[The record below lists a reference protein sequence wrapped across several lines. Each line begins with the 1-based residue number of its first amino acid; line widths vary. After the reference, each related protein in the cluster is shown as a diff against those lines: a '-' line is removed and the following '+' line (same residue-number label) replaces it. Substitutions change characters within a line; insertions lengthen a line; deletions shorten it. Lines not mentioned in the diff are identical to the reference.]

1 MESPVTLTTHNP
13 FGDDDPAAQG
23 GYALV
28 TSLLSKVK
36 NTFANG
42 PSATATSSSA
52 PTNAAPSTSD
62 IGTKSVAKPTTKPLS
77 KPALIASV
85 PPPVRAPSLKPAT
98 KSLKPGGSNPAPPLV
113 SFAPIAVEQ
122 PRYIAEGAYASPQ
135 AYEGGEGAY
144 GTSIPGFAIPDDAR
158 SVRTTASTRRGVSV
172 SKVIRRLRGEG
183 ERWTLG
189 KHGLE
194 D

>member
-28 TSLLSKVK
+28 TSLFSKVK
-36 NTFANG
+36 NTFVANG
-42 PSATATSSSA
+42 PSGANANSNVPANTTAST
-52 PTNAAPSTSD
+52 TNE
-62 IGTKSVAKPTTKPLS
+62 TTS
-77 KPALIASV
+77 KPAGKPSPTTSA

-98 KSLKPGGSNPAPPLV
+98 RSLKPGGSNPAPPLV

-122 PRYIAEGAYASPQ
+122 PRYIAEGAYVPPQ
-135 AYEGGEGAY
+135 AYDGAEGTY

-158 SVRTTASTRRGVSV
+158 SVRTVASTKRGVSV

-183 ERWTLG
+183 EQWMFVG
-189 KHGLE
+189 YGIGY
-194 D
+194 